1 MTEVA
6 TQTIELPEGFAGY
19 ENKVLPGGGKR
30 FTNNTWEFEAIQ
42 GAQKAKDPLQTRLD
56 TMRKNQDIHAI
67 HQRLNKMEKSID
79 HIKNLFEEIKMNNA
93 ELTLATEH
101 QICKLERHFEG
112 EINDLQGQ
120 IDSIQS

>member
-6 TQTIELPEGFAGY
+6 SQTIELPEF
-19 ENKVLPGGGKR
+19 ENTILGKR

-42 GAQKAKDPLQTRLD
+42 GAQKAEDPLQSRLD
-56 TMRKNQDIHAI
+56 TMRRNQDIEEV
-67 HQRLNKMEKSID
+67 HQRLNKMERTIGE
-79 HIKNLFEEIKMNNA
+79 IKNLFQEMKMNNDS
-93 ELTLATEH
+93 LTLATEH

-120 IDSIQS
+120 IDSIR

>member
-6 TQTIELPEGFAGY
+6 TQTIELPDF
-19 ENKVLPGGGKR
+19 ENKVLIGGGKR

-42 GAQKAKDPLQTRLD
+42 GAQKAKDPLQSRLD
-56 TMRKNQDIHAI
+56 TMRRNQDIDEV
-67 HQRLNKMEKSID
+67 HQRLNKMVRTID
-79 HIKNLFEEIKMNNA
+79 QIKNLFEEIKMNNV

-120 IDSIQS
+120 IDSIR

>member
-6 TQTIELPEGFAGY
+6 TQTIQLPEF
-19 ENKVLPGGGKR
+19 ENKVLGKR

-42 GAQKAKDPLQTRLD
+42 GAQKAKDPIQYKLD
-56 TMRKNQDIHAI
+56 EIRRNQDIDEV
-67 HQRLNKMEKSID
+67 HQRCDVLASRLNKMERTIGE
-79 HIKNLFEEIKMNNA
+79 IKNLVEEMKMTNDS
-93 ELTLATEH
+93 LTLATEH

-112 EINDLQGQ
+112 EIIDLQGQ